1 VGGFVKK
8 DLGLLHLGGVKA
20 VRVEDIIAEIE
31 KRLGPL
37 DEKAKRAVELAVT
50 MTAHREGAEEVE
62 WQGENPPFDLAAKM
76 SPQERGRLLQELE
89 QLNRR
94 WLERKAAELGARWLL
109 VVDGEVIRFGKSFT
123 DTLSDDELISVCR
136 KRGKLPLLF
145 FPLRPVEEAIR
156 WHATQYASDAYPT
169 LPLRISNGSVSLELI
184 ADFDTGASEVYLDAE
199 TLEQRG
205 IIRITEAD
213 AIYEAWH
220 LGQPFGYAI
229 KNLRLGLTATG
240 EQVRETQMFAVCVL
254 NWSQSP
260 FVAINPK
267 RTALVGRDLCLA
279 LQPIIPLYFANRT
292 TSLTW

>member
-1 VGGFVKK
+1 MK
-8 DLGLLHLGGVKA
+8 L
-20 VRVEDIIAEIE
+20 EDILAEIE

-37 DEKAKRAVELAVT
+37 DEKARKAVELAVT
-50 MTAHREGAEEVE
+50 MTAPQKEAEEVE

-76 SPQERGRLLQELE
+76 PPQERGRLLQELE
-89 QLNRR
+89 QLNLK

-109 VVDGEVIRFGKSFT
+109 VVDGEVVRFGKSVT

-145 FPLRPVEEAIR
+145 FPLRPVEEAVR
-156 WHATQYASDAYPT
+156 WHATQYSSDAYPT
-169 LPLRISNGSVSLELI
+169 LPLRISNGSVSLELV

-199 TLEQRG
+199 TLERCG

-220 LGQPFGYAI
+220 LGQSFEYAI

-240 EQVRETQMFAVCVL
+240 EQIRETQMFAVCVL
-254 NWSQSP
+254 NWRQSP
-260 FVAINPK
+260 FVAINPN

-279 LQPIIPLYFANRT
+279 LQPIVTLNFADRT
-292 TSLTW
+292 TNLAW